1 MPSPIEKKLTVRQL
15 VQVLKHARGGNIG
28 FDPFRDPRTSTR
40 ANLLKF
46 LLESCSNEQI
56 ISGISALASET
67 QTDSTSSTEITIS
80 TEAPT
85 PTLVTATLT
94 FEDPNMR
101 QQQSQVFP
109 GRTKEE
115 AIAAAHAFLH
125 QYPMF
130 RPLNLTCSDSAVT
143 AKDVAAASEA
153 AVKDKKAWE
162 YRKDLK
168 SNTETAKSPAIPSSS
183 SLQDPAQ
190 ELAVLLRQLA
200 AQNSKAPLDT
210 EAVMALVRAEC
221 QALAEQTG
229 KHLANEIAKL
239 KAPTVVHV
247 LKTETKELKDM
258 GIQHKNFPTLL
269 KAGQA
274 RTKDGHKLNIW
285 LKGPAGSGKTTAA
298 KHLAK
303 ALELPF
309 QFNGAIATEFDLM
322 GYKDAHGT
330 YHTTAF
336 REIFE
341 KGGVYL
347 FDEVDSSMP
356 KAVLAFNA
364 ALANGVCRF
373 PDGMI
378 ERHKDCLILAGANT
392 MGDGATN
399 DYARQKQD
407 KAFLDRFVKMLWP
420 LDETLE
426 TALAS
431 NSDWCARVQRTRA
444 KVSDRSIKG
453 HIISP
458 RATFYG
464 EALLAAGIDL
474 KEVEDMTLK
483 AGLTEES
490 WEEVRC
496 KQASKTKSTEE
507 LPF

>member
-1 MPSPIEKKLTVRQL
+1 MSPIEKLTVRQL

-40 ANLLKF
+40 ASLLKF
-46 LLESCSNEQI
+46 LLETHSNDQI
-56 ISGISALASET
+56 IAGISALATEEPSF
-67 QTDSTSSTEITIS
+67 SSTEITIP
-80 TEAPT
+80 TEA
-85 PTLVTATLT
+85 VT
-94 FEDPNMR
+94 
-101 QQQSQVFP
+101 
-109 GRTKEE
+109 
-115 AIAAAHAFLH
+115 
-125 QYPMF
+125 
-130 RPLNLTCSDSAVT
+130 
-143 AKDVAAASEA
+143 
-153 AVKDKKAWE
+153 KDKKAWE

-168 SNTETAKSPAIPSSS
+168 SNTETAKSPAIPSSAS
-183 SLQDPAQ
+183 IQDPAQ
-190 ELAVLLRQLA
+190 ELAVLLRRLA
-200 AQNSKAPLDT
+200 AENNKAPLDID
-210 EAVMALVRAEC
+210 AVKRIVKIQFEDENESIRAHYDKISETLD
-221 QALAEQTG
+221 A
-229 KHLANEIAKL
+229 KIASL
-239 KAPTVVHV
+239 KAPTIVHV
-247 LKTETKELKDM
+247 VNTETATTRDM
-258 GIQHKNFPTLL
+258 GIQHKNFPILL

-378 ERHKDCLILAGANT
+378 ERHKDCLVLAGANT

-407 KAFLDRFVKMLWP
+407 KAFLDRFVPMEWP
-420 LDETLE
+420 LDENLE

-431 NSDWCARVQRTRA
+431 NSEWCTRVQHTRQ
-444 KVSDRSIKG
+444 KVADRSIKG
-453 HIISP
+453 HMISP

-464 EALLAAGIDL
+464 EALLAAGIGID
-474 KEVEDMTLK
+474 EVEKMCLK
-483 AGLTEES
+483 KGLTDES
-490 WEEVRC
+490 WEQVRC
-496 KQASKTKSTEE
+496 KQAKAKQTDEI
-507 LPF
+507 PF